1 MQSAGRQLRRQ
12 WNAIMKKKK
21 STPLAQRVGLPLCLS
36 LTMSTGALAQ
46 NAGGGAVEG
55 QVEDVVV
62 SDSAVDEAASPAAA
76 APGSVAANTAQQI
89 EKVQSTPVAA
99 TVVTQQQLEAAQI
112 NDLQA
117 AQKLEPSL
125 NIKFSNVRNIAINIR
140 GFGAASSNAT
150 DAIFGGSPVYLNG
163 VYQPFVGQSV
173 FSIPEL
179 IGVEVLKG
187 PQATAGGQD
196 NTGGVVNLTTALPS
210 FTTQDKLEFQYGS
223 YNMFQVR
230 GTATGAIADSDKAA
244 FRISIFGEDQ
254 EGWLSSTTTD
264 DKYNGTHDKGVLTQ
278 VLLTPIE
285 NLTALL
291 SLNYSTVTQACCVSG
306 FAGVVT
312 NYANTGGL
320 VKNNFYVR
328 STEIGWPVPAAGT
341 YLSTYTTSGYGFQ
354 NTAQDN
360 YQAAANVTY
369 SFNGFTL
376 SSVSA
381 ATEWE
386 FHPHNGYTT
395 IPGVSYI
402 VGSGSQ
408 IDAKAV
414 EEDLKIS
421 TPKGGPLDVSAGA
434 FLFWDLLVDRAKTA
448 YGPNA
453 GTYYGTN
460 SSALVNN
467 TALNYLMLQGYD
479 DPSTKEIAPY
489 IQSIWHAT
497 SDFDVTTG
505 VRYSYND
512 KTSNFSQWTGSAQS
526 LAGLTAAQ
534 QATAIAER
542 ASLIGPYRSWFAET
556 HQGMVSALGTGT
568 YKFSQNTFG
577 YVTVSQGGRAG
588 GPNPATGNLPANI
601 PTTVLAERL
610 DNYEVG
616 VKSSWFDQRLIANI
630 AAYTMYDHNYINYV
644 NYVQGT
650 TVVSYLANAKLADS
664 RGVEVDL
671 RANPIEG
678 LATYISLSYDDAYYG
693 SFANSAC
700 PFEVTGQTSCNLT
713 GKPLSLIPKWT
724 AVGGAEYS
732 QHLGSLL
739 SPLLIDKPLIG
750 YFGADY
756 TWTSAFYSGTDDSYY
771 SIIQPYGLLDV
782 HAGLKFEDGSWD
794 VVGWAHNALNKHY
807 FTAVAA
813 TTAGEITGTL
823 GTPLVVGITIRA
835 KL

>member
-1 MQSAGRQLRRQ
+1 
-12 WNAIMKKKK
+12 MKRKK
-21 STPLAQRVGLPLCLS
+21 SPRLVRRVGLPLYLS
-36 LTMSTGALAQ
+36 LSVSTGALAQ
-46 NAGGGAVEG
+46 SAAGGVVEG
-55 QVEDVVV
+55 HVEDVVV
-62 SDSAVDEAASPAAA
+62 SDQGTPAAQD
-76 APGSVAANTAQQI
+76 PTVSVQANTAQQI
-89 EKVQSTPVAA
+89 EKVQSSPVAA
-99 TVVTQQQLEAAQI
+99 TVVTEQQLQAVQI

-117 AQKLEPSL
+117 AQKLQPSL
-125 NIKFSNVRNIAINIR
+125 NIKFSNVRNIAINVR

-163 VYQPFVGQSV
+163 IYQPFVGQSV
-173 FSIPEL
+173 FQIPEL
-179 IGVEVLKG
+179 VGVEVLKG

-210 FTTQDKLEFQYGS
+210 FTTQQRLEFQYGS
-223 YNMFQVR
+223 YNMFLLK

-244 FRISIFGEDQ
+244 FRLSIFGEDQ
-254 EGWLSSTTTD
+254 EGWLTSTTTD
-264 DKYNGTHDKGVLTQ
+264 DKYNGTHNKGAIGQ

-291 SLNYSTVTQACCVSG
+291 SFNYSTVTQACCVSG

-312 NYANTGGL
+312 NYANTGNA
-320 VKNNFYVR
+320 VPNNFYLR
-328 STEIGWPVPAAGT
+328 SAKIGWPVPWSWT
-341 YLSTYTTSGYGFQ
+341 YLSTYTTSGYGWQ

-360 YQAAANVTY
+360 YQAAANVAYT
-369 SFNGFTL
+369 FNGFTI
-376 SSVSA
+376 SSISA

-421 TPKGGPLDVSAGA
+421 TPKGGPLDISGGT
-434 FLFWDLLVDRAKTA
+434 FLFWDLLVDRGKTA

-453 GTYYGTN
+453 GTYYGSN
-460 SSALVNN
+460 ASALVNN
-467 TALNYLMLQGYD
+467 TALNYLMLQAYD
-479 DPSTKEIAPY
+479 NPSTKEVAPY

-497 SDFDVTTG
+497 SDFDITTG

-512 KTSNFSQWTGSAQS
+512 KTSDFSQWTGSSQP
-526 LAGLTAAQ
+526 LTGLTAAQ
-534 QATAIAER
+534 QAAAITQR
-542 ASLIGPYRSWFAET
+542 NNLIGPQRSWFAET
-556 HQGMVSALGTGT
+556 HQGMVSALGTAT
-568 YKFSQNTFG
+568 YKFSPNSIG

-588 GPNPATGNLPANI
+588 GPNPASGNLPIAI
-601 PTTVLAERL
+601 PKTVLSERL

-616 VKSSWFDQRLIANI
+616 VKTSWFDERLIANI

-671 RANPIEG
+671 RANPIDG
-678 LATYISLSYDDAYYG
+678 LTSYISLSYDDAFYG
-693 SFANSAC
+693 SFTNSAC
-700 PFEVTGQTSCNLT
+700 PFEVTGQTTCNLT

-724 AVGGAEYS
+724 VVGGFEYG

-756 TWTSAFYSGTDDSYY
+756 TWTSSFYSGTDDSRY
-771 SIIQPYGLLDV
+771 SIINPYGLLDL
-782 HAGLKFEDGSWD
+782 HAGIKFEDNSWD
-794 VVGWAHNALNKHY
+794 LVGWAHNALNKHY

-823 GTPLVVGITIRA
+823 GSLLMVGATIRA
-835 KL
+835 KF

>member
-1 MQSAGRQLRRQ
+1 
-12 WNAIMKKKK
+12 
-21 STPLAQRVGLPLCLS
+21 V
-36 LTMSTGALAQ
+36 STGALAQ
-46 NAGGGAVEG
+46 TATGGAVEG
-55 QVEDVVV
+55 HVEDVVV
-62 SDSAVDEAASPAAA
+62 SDQATAPAEDPAI
-76 APGSVAANTAQQI
+76 SKQANTAQQI

-125 NIKFSNVRNIAINIR
+125 NIKFSNVRNIAINVR

-163 VYQPFVGQSV
+163 IYQPFVGQSV
-173 FSIPEL
+173 FQIPEL
-179 IGVEVLKG
+179 VGVEVLKG

-210 FTTQDKLEFQYGS
+210 FTTQEKLEFQYGS
-223 YNMFQVR
+223 YNMFLLK

-244 FRISIFGEDQ
+244 FRLSIFGEDQ
-254 EGWLSSTTTD
+254 EGWLSSTTTN
-264 DKYNGTHDKGVLTQ
+264 DKYNGTHDKGAIAQ

-291 SLNYSTVTQACCVSG
+291 SFNYSTVTQACCSLG
-306 FAGVVT
+306 FAGVVS
-312 NYANTGGL
+312 NYANTGGA
-320 VKNNFYVR
+320 VPNNFYQR
-328 STEIGWPVPAAGT
+328 SARIGWAVPWSGT
-341 YLSTYTTSGYGFQ
+341 FLSTYTTSGYGWQ

-360 YQAAANVTY
+360 YQAAANVAYT
-369 SFNGFTL
+369 FNGFTL
-376 SSVSA
+376 TSVSA

-395 IPGVSYI
+395 IPGASYI

-408 IDAKAV
+408 IDAKSV

-421 TPKGGPLDVSAGA
+421 TPKGGPLDISAGT

-453 GTYYGTN
+453 GAFYGSPST
-460 SSALVNN
+460 SALVNN

-489 IQSIWHAT
+489 IQSVWHAT
-497 SDFDVTTG
+497 SDFDITTG
-505 VRYSYND
+505 VRYSYNY
-512 KTSNFSQWTGSAQS
+512 KTSDFSQWTGSAQP
-526 LAGLTAAQ
+526 LTGLTAT
-534 QATAIAER
+534 QAAAAITAR
-542 ASLIGPYRSWFAET
+542 NTLIGPYRSWFAQT

-568 YKFSQNTFG
+568 YKFSPNTFG

-588 GPNPATGNLPANI
+588 GPNPATGNLPPNI
-601 PTTVLAERL
+601 PTTVQAERL

-630 AAYTMYDHNYINYV
+630 AAYTMYDHNYINFV
-644 NYVQGT
+644 NYVQGST
-650 TVVSYLANAKLADS
+650 GISYLSNAKLAES

-671 RANPIEG
+671 RANPIDG
-678 LATYISLSYDDAYYG
+678 LTSYISLSYDDAFYG
-693 SFANSAC
+693 SFTNSAC
-700 PFEVTGQTSCNLT
+700 PFEVTGQTTCDLT

-724 AVGGAEYS
+724 AVGGFEYS
-732 QHLGSLL
+732 QHLGALF
-739 SPLLIDKPLIG
+739 SPLLIDRPVIG

-756 TWTSAFYSGTDDSYY
+756 TWQSSFYSGTDDSRY
-771 SIIQPYGLLDV
+771 SIINPYGLLDL

-807 FTAVAA
+807 YTNIAVVGG
-813 TTAGEITGTL
+813 TGGEITANVGA
-823 GTPLVVGITIRA
+823 PLMIGFTIRA